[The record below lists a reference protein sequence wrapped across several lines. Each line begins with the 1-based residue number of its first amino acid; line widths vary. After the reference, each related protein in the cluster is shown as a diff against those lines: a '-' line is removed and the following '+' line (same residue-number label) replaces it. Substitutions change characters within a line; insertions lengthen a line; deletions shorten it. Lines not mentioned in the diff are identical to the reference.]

1 MSQEFKYVFKW
12 KHVLWGVVYAGI
24 VFGAS
29 VFTIDK
35 AFEKSQEINE
45 HHILQTELHL
55 GPEKAEEMREYKY
68 GADKVSGLS
77 EPEAGGDQSADD
89 METRPSD
96 TTSKD

>member
-12 KHVLWGVVYAGI
+12 KHVLWGVGYTAV
-24 VFGAS
+24 VFFAS
-29 VFTIDK
+29 IFTIDK

-68 GADKVSGLS
+68 GEDKVSGLHAAEEAAS
-77 EPEAGGDQSADD
+77 EASSEGASA
-89 METRPSD
+89 E
-96 TTSKD
+96 

>member
-12 KHVLWGVVYAGI
+12 KHVLWGVIYAGI

-45 HHILQTELHL
+45 HHILQTEMHL

-68 GADKVSGLS
+68 GKDKTSGLS
-77 EPEAGGDQSADD
+77 EPEASSSTED
-89 METRPSD
+89 
-96 TTSKD
+96 